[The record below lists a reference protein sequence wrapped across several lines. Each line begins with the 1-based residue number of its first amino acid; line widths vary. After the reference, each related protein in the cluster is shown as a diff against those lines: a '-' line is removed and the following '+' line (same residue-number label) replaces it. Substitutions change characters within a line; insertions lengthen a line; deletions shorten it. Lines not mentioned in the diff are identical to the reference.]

1 MWHTW
6 GSSAYGFLVG
16 KCKGRSRC
24 RWEGN
29 IKTDLTEIGWEY
41 VNWINVAKARDSGVA
56 VVKPVMNLDSV
67 KCEEFLEFSQGTG
80 VFSRRTV
87 HQRVKF
93 SFNY

>member
-1 MWHTW
+1 M
-6 GSSAYGFLVG
+6 
-16 KCKGRSRC
+16 
-24 RWEGN
+24 
-29 IKTDLTEIGWEY
+29 
-41 VNWINVAKARDSGVA
+41 NWINVAKARDSGVA
-56 VVKPVMNLDSV
+56 VVKPGMNLDSV